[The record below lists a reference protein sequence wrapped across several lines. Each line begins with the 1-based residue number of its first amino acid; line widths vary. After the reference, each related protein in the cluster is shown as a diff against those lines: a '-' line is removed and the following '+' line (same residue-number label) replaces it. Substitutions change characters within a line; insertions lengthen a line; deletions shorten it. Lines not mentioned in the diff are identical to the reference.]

1 MDWYWADETYRAWD
15 QWRRGNERLTRE
27 TMDSWVNKNPDS
39 VAVAVAVSLN
49 EGGVQL
55 GNIVIDSFADLLR
68 LGQGFGQ
75 GGFGGVAQDGLRL
88 LAIGGP
94 LTKGFAAVARMK
106 MVQRVVNPL
115 GENCTWV
122 AATQA
127 LRISG
132 VKHFAKVEDLV
143 KAAGLES
150 ISQTGPAFIKEFGPL
165 LQQLGARVKYV
176 EKIGADN
183 LPVWK
188 SLDEVTTYLKSNPNG
203 TMIFAV
209 SPATGA
215 PHSMIAFLH
224 PTRGLQIADRS
235 GRIVKNLSELEDLY
249 PGISDFA
256 NGKWQ
261 IAHEMLYVENSA
273 IAKDVACSGLTSL
286 LVLEVKAMLIKPPE
300 EIQPL
305 PIGNK
310 QGYYDKRNRAY
321 H

>member
-1 MDWYWADETYRAWD
+1 MDWYWADDTYRAWD
-15 QWRRGNERLTRE
+15 KWRRENEALVRH
-27 TMDSWVNKNPDS
+27 TMDSWIDKNPDS
-39 VAVAVAVSLN
+39 VAVAVAVSVN

-75 GGFGGVAQDGLRL
+75 GGWGGFAQDGLRL
-88 LAIGGP
+88 FAIYGP
-94 LTKGFAAVARMK
+94 VTKGVATVARSK

-127 LRISG
+127 LRMSG
-132 VKHFAKVEDLV
+132 VRHFAKVEDLV

-150 ISQTGPAFIKEFGPL
+150 IAQTGPAFIKDFGPL
-165 LQQLGARVKYV
+165 LQKLGARVKYV

-183 LPVWK
+183 LPSWK
-188 SLDEVTTYLKSNPNG
+188 SLDDVTAYLKSNPNG
-203 TMIFAV
+203 TMVFAV
-209 SPATGA
+209 SPVTGA

-249 PGISDFA
+249 PGISEFD
-256 NGKWQ
+256 GGWQ

-273 IAKDVACSGLTSL
+273 IAKDIACSGLTSL
-286 LVLEVKAMLIKPPE
+286 LVLEVKAMFIKPPE
-300 EIQPL
+300 EAEPV
-305 PIGNK
+305 PIGNR
-310 QGYYDKRNRAY
+310 QGTYDKKHRAF